1 MERRIIVR
9 YEFVMNSEEF
19 EIFEIMCNRDK
30 YAYGYRV
37 EGNWRN
43 GNEKYYITMDEN
55 TLYKIERALEI
66 YMSDFDFDY
75 ENERRKITT
84 EEFEFYD
91 SVKELYDDLTDER
104 NEEEW

>member
-1 MERRIIVR
+1 MDRRKIVR
-9 YEFVMNSEEF
+9 YEFVMSEVEF
-19 EIFEIMCNRDK
+19 NIFNLICDSDK
-30 YAYGYRV
+30 YAYGYYVNALDEYIVSMNREVLYRV
-37 EGNWRN
+37 EN
-43 GNEKYYITMDEN
+43 
-55 TLYKIERALEI
+55 ALEI

-91 SVKELYDDLTDER
+91 SVKELYDDITDER

>member
-9 YEFVMNSEEF
+9 YEFVMSEAEFNIFNS
-19 EIFEIMCNRDK
+19 ICDSDK
-30 YAYGYRV
+30 YAYGYYINALEQYIVSMNREVLYRV
-37 EGNWRN
+37 
-43 GNEKYYITMDEN
+43 
-55 TLYKIERALEI
+55 ERALEI

-91 SVKELYDDLTDER
+91 LVKELYDDLTDER

>member
-9 YEFVMNSEEF
+9 YEFVMSEAEFNIFNS
-19 EIFEIMCNRDK
+19 ICDSDK
-30 YAYGYRV
+30 YAYGYYINALDEYIVSMNREVLYRV
-37 EGNWRN
+37 
-43 GNEKYYITMDEN
+43 
-55 TLYKIERALEI
+55 ERALEI

>member
-9 YEFVMNSEEF
+9 YEFVMSEAEFNIFNS
-19 EIFEIMCNRDK
+19 ICDSDK
-30 YAYGYRV
+30 YAYGYYINALDEYIVSMNREVLYRV
-37 EGNWRN
+37 
-43 GNEKYYITMDEN
+43 
-55 TLYKIERALEI
+55 ERALEI

-91 SVKELYDDLTDER
+91 LVKELYDDLTDER

>member
-9 YEFVMNSEEF
+9 YEFVMSEAEF
-19 EIFEIMCNRDK
+19 NIFNLICDSDK
-30 YAYGYRV
+30 YAYGYYINALDEYLVSMNREVLYRV
-37 EGNWRN
+37 
-43 GNEKYYITMDEN
+43 
-55 TLYKIERALEI
+55 ERALEI

>member
-9 YEFVMNSEEF
+9 YEFVMSEAEF
-19 EIFEIMCNRDK
+19 NIFNLICDSDK
-30 YAYGYRV
+30 YAYGYYINALDEYIVSMNREVLYRV
-37 EGNWRN
+37 
-43 GNEKYYITMDEN
+43 
-55 TLYKIERALEI
+55 ERALEI

>member
-9 YEFVMNSEEF
+9 YEFVMSSEEF
-19 EIFEIMCNRDK
+19 EIFNLVCDSDK
-30 YAYGYRV
+30 YAYGYYINALEQYIVSMNREVLYRV
-37 EGNWRN
+37 
-43 GNEKYYITMDEN
+43 
-55 TLYKIERALEI
+55 ERALEI

-75 ENERRKITT
+75 ENERREITT

-91 SVKELYDDLTDER
+91 SVKELYDDLTNER

>member
-9 YEFVMNSEEF
+9 YEFVMSEAEF
-19 EIFEIMCNRDK
+19 NIFNLVCDSDK
-30 YAYGYRV
+30 YAYGYYINALEQYIVSMNREVLYRV
-37 EGNWRN
+37 
-43 GNEKYYITMDEN
+43 
-55 TLYKIERALEI
+55 ERALEI

>member
-9 YEFVMNSEEF
+9 YEFVMSEAEFNIFNS
-19 EIFEIMCNRDK
+19 ICDSNK
-30 YAYGYRV
+30 YAYGYYINALDEYIVSMNREVLYRV
-37 EGNWRN
+37 
-43 GNEKYYITMDEN
+43 
-55 TLYKIERALEI
+55 ERALEI

>member
-9 YEFVMNSEEF
+9 YEFVMSSEEF
-19 EIFEIMCNRDK
+19 EIFNLICDSDK
-30 YAYGYRV
+30 YAYGYYINALEQYIVSMNREVLYRV
-37 EGNWRN
+37 
-43 GNEKYYITMDEN
+43 
-55 TLYKIERALEI
+55 ERALEI

>member
-9 YEFVMNSEEF
+9 YEFVMSSEEF
-19 EIFEIMCNRDK
+19 EIFNSICDSDK
-30 YAYGYRV
+30 YAYGYYINALDEYIVSMNREVLYRV
-37 EGNWRN
+37 
-43 GNEKYYITMDEN
+43 
-55 TLYKIERALEI
+55 ERALEI

-91 SVKELYDDLTDER
+91 LVKELYDDLTDER

>member
-9 YEFVMNSEEF
+9 YEFVMSSEEF
-19 EIFEIMCNRDK
+19 EIFNLICDSDK
-30 YAYGYRV
+30 YAYGYYINALEQYIVSMNREVLYRV
-37 EGNWRN
+37 
-43 GNEKYYITMDEN
+43 
-55 TLYKIERALEI
+55 ERALEI

-91 SVKELYDDLTDER
+91 LVKELYDDLTDER

>member
-9 YEFVMNSEEF
+9 YEFVMSEAEF
-19 EIFEIMCNRDK
+19 NIFILICDSDK
-30 YAYGYRV
+30 YAYGYYINALEQYIVSMNREVLYRV
-37 EGNWRN
+37 
-43 GNEKYYITMDEN
+43 
-55 TLYKIERALEI
+55 ERALEI

>member
-9 YEFVMNSEEF
+9 YEFVMSEAEF
-19 EIFEIMCNRDK
+19 NIFNLICDSDK
-30 YAYGYRV
+30 YAYGYYINALDEYIVSMNREVLYRV
-37 EGNWRN
+37 
-43 GNEKYYITMDEN
+43 
-55 TLYKIERALEI
+55 ERALEI

-75 ENERRKITT
+75 ENERREITT

>member
-9 YEFVMNSEEF
+9 YEFVMSEAEF
-19 EIFEIMCNRDK
+19 NIFNLICDSDK
-30 YAYGYRV
+30 YAYGYYINALEQYIVSMNREVLYRV
-37 EGNWRN
+37 
-43 GNEKYYITMDEN
+43 
-55 TLYKIERALEI
+55 ERALEI

>member
-9 YEFVMNSEEF
+9 YEFVMSEAEFKIFNS
-19 EIFEIMCNRDK
+19 ICDSDK
-30 YAYGYRV
+30 YAYGYYINALEQYIVSMNREVLYRV
-37 EGNWRN
+37 
-43 GNEKYYITMDEN
+43 
-55 TLYKIERALEI
+55 ERALEI

-91 SVKELYDDLTDER
+91 LVKELYDDLTDER

>member
-9 YEFVMNSEEF
+9 YEFVMSEAEF
-19 EIFEIMCNRDK
+19 NIFNLICDSDK
-30 YAYGYRV
+30 YAYGYYVNALEQYIVSMNREVLYRV
-37 EGNWRN
+37 
-43 GNEKYYITMDEN
+43 
-55 TLYKIERALEI
+55 ERALEI

-75 ENERRKITT
+75 ENERREITT

-91 SVKELYDDLTDER
+91 SVKELYDDLTNER

>member
-1 MERRIIVR
+1 MERRKIVR
-9 YEFVMNSEEF
+9 YEFVMSEAEF
-19 EIFEIMCNRDK
+19 NIFNLVCDSDK
-30 YAYGYRV
+30 YAYGYYVNALDEYIVSMNREVLYRV
-37 EGNWRN
+37 EN
-43 GNEKYYITMDEN
+43 
-55 TLYKIERALEI
+55 ALEI

-91 SVKELYDDLTDER
+91 SVKELYDDITDER

>member
-9 YEFVMNSEEF
+9 YEFVMSEAEF
-19 EIFEIMCNRDK
+19 NIFNLVCDSDK
-30 YAYGYRV
+30 YAYGYYINALEQYIVSMNREVLYRV
-37 EGNWRN
+37 
-43 GNEKYYITMDEN
+43 
-55 TLYKIERALEI
+55 ERALEI

-75 ENERRKITT
+75 ENERREITT